1 MMDFILC
8 AVSNMFRIY
17 LIYRFA
23 EIFLGKNESGTVKS
37 FLVGTCFY
45 LTNVILYW
53 KFHMVWVNIACNLI
67 GISVIMRLYTSS
79 VKLNLFVT
87 SSVYILILAVTQ
99 LQRYYLFTMRM
110 GRRLVRSMRLSL
122 FF

>member
-53 KFHMVWVNIACNLI
+53 KFHMV
-67 GISVIMRLYTSS
+67 
-79 VKLNLFVT
+79 
-87 SSVYILILAVTQ
+87 
-99 LQRYYLFTMRM
+99 
-110 GRRLVRSMRLSL
+110 
-122 FF
+122 